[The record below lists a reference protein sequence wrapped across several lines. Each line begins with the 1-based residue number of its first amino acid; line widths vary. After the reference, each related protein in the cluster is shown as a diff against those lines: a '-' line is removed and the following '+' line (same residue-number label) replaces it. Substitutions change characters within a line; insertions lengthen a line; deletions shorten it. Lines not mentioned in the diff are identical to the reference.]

1 MNTTRLV
8 EGLVS
13 EVSSLHIKVLQHAA
27 EISPYVTE
35 RSIGPDKDDYKEDP
49 VTPAKPQRLS
59 EESKETPRHIKSPLI
74 ISPTI
79 RNTSFENLDYE
90 TINATIILREAEK
103 NRRKSIR
110 KQIEEIH
117 RKNKP
122 NETKIIEIREKLDE
136 EREKRLQENLENE
149 KQMLEEAKRQA
160 LQQLSEEEREIT
172 ALRQQTQHTL
182 QMITIQAIVQYQK
195 KFRMGYEK
203 VIKTLMS
210 LDKKALTTAEVHN
223 QKLKA
228 FVQSF
233 DQLIGKIRS
242 QTCGTAELKVAE
254 NLCKSI
260 VELEV
265 IIANEA
271 KQQQQQG
278 QLQRQQE
285 QQQQEQAKLL
295 ELQKQQQAQAQQQQ
309 QQSEEQQKAAEAA
322 SAILSLSQP
331 AFVEQQVPTDATDA
345 TAPPTV
351 AATPS
356 QAPTEANSDMPVEAS
371 SQFVSRERF
380 EFYTQINK
388 FYTDKVEK
396 VKPLQSDDNMKKYR
410 FACQK
415 AINIPVNAISAVS
428 PQHLQDKFEKLF
440 SFMNGNPL
448 KTTDGQISIN
458 DHPLGRDYCILLM
471 AKKFV
476 SQGDTAVSSNPQAA
490 FPVATVIV
498 SLWKLFPDFGNLFLA
513 YTFKE
518 SPFLV
523 PYFIPQKRGQSIEDY
538 SKLLGYRIVDGAIEN
553 QALFLK
559 RQLGIAR
566 LYSAVMMTP
575 GRRAD
580 SSPHPYGI
588 ENAWIWLSNFIALQ
602 PLPDICATLMF
613 EFLTNAGADMLATF
627 GKQFRKLL
635 LVIQQQYFPKLSAV
649 DEGGPKARLEITLGK
664 ILMEG
669 QIPKPQ
675 GILPPNF
682 W

>member
-1 MNTTRLV
+1 MNSNRLV
-8 EGLVS
+8 DGLVS
-13 EVSSLHIKVLQHAA
+13 EISALHIKVLQHAA
-27 EISPYVTE
+27 EISPFVTE
-35 RSIGPDKDDYKEDP
+35 RTIGPDKKEHQEEP
-49 VTPAKPQRLS
+49 VTPIRSERLS
-59 EESKETPRHIKSPLI
+59 QESKEIPKKTKSPLI
-74 ISPTI
+74 ISPSR

-122 NETKIIEIREKLDE
+122 NESKIIEIREKLDE
-136 EREKRLQENLENE
+136 EREKRLQEQLENE
-149 KQMLEEAKRQA
+149 KQILEEAKRQA
-160 LQQLSEEEREIT
+160 LQQLSEEEREIN
-172 ALRQQTQHTL
+172 ALRQQSQHTL

-195 KFRMGYEK
+195 KFRFGYEK
-203 VIKTLMS
+203 VAKVLMS
-210 LDKKALTTAEVHN
+210 LDKKVLNSAEAHN
-223 QKLKA
+223 QKLKT

-242 QTCGTAELKVAE
+242 QSCGTAELKIAE

-271 KQQQQQG
+271 KQQQG
-278 QLQRQQE
+278 QLQRQQQE
-285 QQQQEQAKLL
+285 QQQEQAKQL
-295 ELQKQQQAQAQQQQ
+295 ELQKQQQQQQAQVLQQQQ
-309 QQSEEQQKAAEAA
+309 NEQHQKAAAEAA
-322 SAILSLSQP
+322 AAVALASNQAKS
-331 AFVEQQVPTDATDA
+331 VEVKAPTDATDSNTNVQVQPIA
-345 TAPPTV
+345 DP
-351 AATPS
+351 
-356 QAPTEANSDMPVEAS
+356 NSNVPIEAS
-371 SQFVSRERF
+371 SQFVSKERF

-388 FYTDKVEK
+388 FYQEKVEK

-428 PQHLQDKFEKLF
+428 SQHLQDKFEKLY
-440 SFMNGNPL
+440 SFMNGNPV

-458 DHPLGRDYCILLM
+458 DHPLGRDFCILLM

-523 PYFIPQKRGQSIEDY
+523 PYFIPQKRGQSIEEY
-538 SKLLGYRIVDGAIEN
+538 SKLLGYRIVDGAIES
-553 QALFLK
+553 QEMFLK

-580 SSPHPYGI
+580 GNQHPYGI
-588 ENAWIWLSNFIALQ
+588 EHAWIWLSNFIALH
-602 PLPDICATLMF
+602 PLPDICATLML

-649 DEGGPKARLEITLGK
+649 DEGGPKARLEIILGK

-675 GILPPNF
+675 GIIPPNF